1 MLVIVG
7 NKAKS
12 FVAVAACGVGLGGEL
27 KAKFVWNAADVGRLT
42 ALSRTSECLLT
53 PSADW
58 NQRLLVVVVGG
69 GGGRGDERGGE

>member
-58 NQRLLVVVVGG
+58 NHRLLVVVVVVGTRGRKGG
-69 GGGRGDERGGE
+69 